1 MPPLFHL
8 DLRKWAA
15 RRSLQTRFLS
25 FSLLLTFL
33 ILVVTHWLTT
43 LSSLRAV
50 DATVGAETARAAA
63 RLGGYLEQTSPS
75 MPATEFRRQA
85 LEILEL
91 VPHVAR
97 IDLYAKLNSELKLLD
112 STSSRGD
119 RLLEGKAG
127 RILFWAARRDRTKSS
142 LFSRFAL
149 PTARVDLSLS

>member
-1 MPPLFHL
+1 MPPLFNW

-15 RRSLQTRFLS
+15 RQSLQTRFLS

-50 DATVGAETARAAA
+50 DATVGAETAKAAA
-63 RLGGYLEQTSPS
+63 RLGSYLEQTSPS

-85 LEILEL
+85 FEILEL

-97 IDLYAKLNSELKLLD
+97 IDLYAKLNGELSCWTPPPVAATVCWRVVKRQRF
-112 STSSRGD
+112 TRASR
-119 RLLEGKAG
+119 
-127 RILFWAARRDRTKSS
+127 I
-142 LFSRFAL
+142 RF
-149 PTARVDLSLS
+149 